1 MGCECINNSNSTDL
15 NTDTYRKISN
25 YLYITTNHYHTPNN
39 SSKSKIKSQKRKNN
53 HPITINS
60 KRTFTT

>member
-25 YLYITTNHYHTPNN
+25 YLYITTNHHNTSNN
-39 SSKSKIKSQKRKNN
+39 SSKSKIKSQK
-53 HPITINS
+53 
-60 KRTFTT
+60 

>member
-25 YLYITTNHYHTPNN
+25 YLYITTNHHHTPNN
-39 SSKSKIKSQKRKNN
+39 SSKSKIKSQK
-53 HPITINS
+53 
-60 KRTFTT
+60 